1 MTLSTAQGFIGAGDV
16 YLRPFLADGTAG
28 KLVDTGNTTKLTI
41 KPNSDIK
48 RQISKKRATYGNP
61 LSQLALQQP
70 AEIALTLETVN
81 RTNLRYAFMGEDAT
95 YAQTAA
101 TVTNETAIL
110 RLDGWVQLAN
120 EELGPTVTVSI
131 ASAAKVEGVDFEVN
145 RRLGMIRAIPGGSI
159 TDLASATVGYT
170 ALAFTGAAIRGNVN
184 PSIRAFLLLDG
195 LNKVDDSVGI
205 LRVWEA
211 VLTPTSEFDW
221 FKDDFNT
228 IDLAGTLTVP
238 AGYSEPF
245 RFYAR

>member
-1 MTLSTAQGFIGAGDV
+1 MALSTAQGFIGAGDV
-16 YLRPFLADGTAG
+16 YLRPFLTDTTFG
-28 KLVDTGNTTKLTI
+28 KMVDTGNTTKLTI
-41 KPNSDIK
+41 KPNSEIK
-48 RQISKKRATYGNP
+48 RQISKKRATHGNP

-70 AEIALTLETVN
+70 AEISLTLQTVN
-81 RTNLRYAFMGEDAT
+81 RVNLRYAFMGEDAT
-95 YAQTAA
+95 YAQTPA
-101 TVTNETAIL
+101 TVTAEAVTL
-110 RLDGWVQLAN
+110 RLDGWVQLAK
-120 EELGPTVTVSI
+120 EELGPTVTVTV
-131 ASAAKVEGVDFEVN
+131 ATVVKTEGVDYEVN
-145 RRLGMIRAIPGGSI
+145 RRLGLIRAIPGGTIADS
-159 TDLASATVGYT
+159 AAATVDYT
-170 ALAFTGAAIRGNVN
+170 CLAFTGAAIRGNVN

-238 AGYSEPF
+238 TGYSEPF